1 MTIDRRS
8 FLKSAAAITAA
19 TVVTGCAKSQ
29 QGDNQSTPLAAQGKS
44 VMGLAVP
51 AMDVVRVGFI
61 GVGQRGS
68 GHVNTFAIL
77 KVLKLKL
84 FVTQIS

>member
-1 MTIDRRS
+1 MTIDRRN
-8 FLKSAAAITAA
+8 FLKSAAAFTAA
-19 TVVTGCAKSQ
+19 TVVAGCAKGQ
-29 QGDNQSTPLAAQGKS
+29 QSENTQQPILAAQGKS

-68 GHVNTFAIL
+68 GHVKHLCHIM
-77 KVLKLKL
+77 VLK
-84 FVTQIS
+84 